1 MELVMNAEQDCLVI
15 EVGGEVDMYATP
27 EFYESYC
34 TYTQRYPVLPVIVN
48 IEKTSYMDSSGIGVL
63 FKMFAE
69 AKERKVRFL
78 VCGARGMVASLF
90 ELSKMNSILPRA
102 ESVQS
107 ARVLI
112 RSAQ

>member
-1 MELVMNAEQDCLVI
+1 MELVMNTEQDCLIIDVC
-15 EVGGEVDMYATP
+15 GEVDMYAAP
-27 EFYESYC
+27 DFYE
-34 TYTQRYPVLPVIVN
+34 TYRTYAHRYPVLPIIVN
-48 IEKTSYMDSSGIGVL
+48 IEKTTYMDSSGIGVL

-69 AKERKVRFL
+69 AKARNVRFL

-102 ESVQS
+102 ESVRS
-107 ARVLI
+107 AQVII